1 MTNKIV
7 GIFGGAFDPVHKGH
21 VKIAE
26 QCIET
31 IGMEKIIIVPTGISP
46 FKKELTDEKTRL
58 SILQIAF
65 SNDQYE
71 ISDYELRQSKKDKN
85 PSYTINTLKF
95 LTKESPSSF
104 VLIIGSDALA
114 TINQWYQWEM
124 ILNYCHILV
133 VNRNDNALKVDDLD
147 SKVYDFVTEHKIDK
161 LEDLSMK
168 DNRGIYFAN
177 FPLLPFS
184 STDIRTKLSQKKSIE
199 NLVTPEVSDFI
210 NKTASYTSDGHKI

>member
-21 VKIAE
+21 IKIAD
-26 QCIET
+26 QCIEK
-31 IGMEKIIIVPTGISP
+31 IGMEKIIIVPTGVSP
-46 FKKELTDEKTRL
+46 FKKELTNEKTRL

-104 VLIIGSDALA
+104 VLIMGSDALA
-114 TINQWYQWEM
+114 TINKWYQWKM

-133 VNRNDNALKVDDLD
+133 VSRKEDDLKVDCLD
-147 SKVYDFVTEHKIDK
+147 PKIIDFVKKHKIDK
-161 LEDLSMK
+161 LEDLSIK
-168 DNRGIYFAN
+168 DKGGIYFAK

-184 STDIRTKLSQKKSIE
+184 STDIRTKMAQKKSIE

>member
-21 VKIAE
+21 IKIAE

-31 IGMEKIIIVPTGISP
+31 IGMDKIIIVPTGVSP

-58 SILQIAF
+58 SIIQIAF
-65 SNDQYE
+65 SDYRYE
-71 ISDYELRQSKKDKN
+71 ISDYELRQSKIDKK
-85 PSYTINTLKF
+85 PSYTINTLKY
-95 LTKESPSSF
+95 LTKDSLSSF

-114 TINQWYQWEM
+114 TINQWYQWEI

-133 VNRNDNALKVDDLD
+133 VSRKEGDLIID
-147 SKVYDFVTEHKIDK
+147 SLAPKLNEFVTKNKVNNLQH
-161 LEDLSMK
+161 LSIK
-168 DNRGIYFAN
+168 NKGGIYFAK

-184 STDIRTKLSQKKSIE
+184 STDIRNKISRKESIE
-199 NLVTPEVSDFI
+199 DLVTPEVSDFI
-210 NKTASYTSDGHKI
+210 KKNASYNSDGHKM